1 MLRGAYSTSLASV
14 GGVKAEVQ
22 ILMFNLVV

>member
-22 ILMFNLVV
+22 ILIFNLKV